1 MMVGT
6 MPNIYKKKEKP
17 KIQKPVY
24 IQSNTRKSY
33 PNRFLIELI
42 NRVDEYK
49 SPTESRRHFIED
61 AIIEKLQRCGCE
73 FNKPMSNEDKE
84 FWLKDVENL

>member
-1 MMVGT
+1 M
-6 MPNIYKKKEKP
+6 
-17 KIQKPVY
+17 Y

-33 PNRFLIELI
+33 PNRFLVELI
-42 NRVDEYK
+42 KKVDEHK

-61 AIIEKLQRCGCE
+61 AIIEKLQRCGYE